1 MSATRMTC
9 REFVEFLMDYMSQE
23 LPEDMREV
31 FDRHITACPD
41 CVTYLTTYRETIVLC
56 RESFRVAEEDVPV
69 EVPEDLVQ
77 AILAAQ
83 RKLVRD

>member
-9 REFVEFLMDYMSQE
+9 RECIEFLMDYMSQE
-23 LPEDMREV
+23 LPEDTREV
-31 FDRHITACPD
+31 FERHIKACPD
-41 CVTYLTTYRETIVLC
+41 CVAYLTTYRETIVLC
-56 RESFRVAEEDVPV
+56 RESFRVADEEVPAD
-69 EVPEDLVQ
+69 VPEDLVQ